1 MAMPKK
7 INAGIVTAVAKKQRH
22 GGHFAD
28 IYAWRVCRHS
38 CVYAAPRSSRGRAP
52 MAVKRWDSTGMMKE
66 ANLLE
71 ERTWSITRGK
81 SAERNTIATVA
92 MAQESGRPMAA
103 RESVQAAM
111 STAKPVSGG
120 GTGAEERDAAADVE
134 LNERYLEFGM

>member
-1 MAMPKK
+1 
-7 INAGIVTAVAKKQRH
+7 
-22 GGHFAD
+22 
-28 IYAWRVCRHS
+28 
-38 CVYAAPRSSRGRAP
+38 